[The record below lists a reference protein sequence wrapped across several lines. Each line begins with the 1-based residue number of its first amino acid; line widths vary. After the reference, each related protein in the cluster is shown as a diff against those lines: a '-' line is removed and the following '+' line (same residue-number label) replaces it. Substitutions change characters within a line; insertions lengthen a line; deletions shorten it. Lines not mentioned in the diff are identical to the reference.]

1 MPGVPVHQGV
11 YILVPVFQAR
21 GQVVFVLCGVPG
33 VLQYRWTG
41 EVSLAERER
50 LRGILQANQ
59 ARASAF
65 SRVFG
70 QAP

>member
-1 MPGVPVHQGV
+1 
-11 YILVPVFQAR
+11 
-21 GQVVFVLCGVPG
+21 
-33 VLQYRWTG
+33 LQYRWTG